1 MNEQTLQTKRGN
13 ATLNQYREVENW
25 ASWLAV
31 WMVFWANNK
40 PRNKGIRPKVGGHQ
54 ASTVSS
60 SSILTALYLDICR
73 PQDRVAV
80 KPHAAPF
87 LYSIMYMM
95 GKLSRQEMENLRE
108 IDGPPAYPTQHHHP
122 SFVDYSTSIEG
133 LGCSATVADAY
144 EARVQNLQLGRNVDA
159 RYHALVG
166 DGELTE
172 LQIGGTLYEAGRRRL
187 ASLCWWIDLNRQ
199 SLDRIMEDSPMGSTG
214 TWAGNLF
221 RANGW
226 HVIDLRWGSR
236 ISAAF
241 NKPGGAGLRRRL
253 ESLSDTH
260 YQALLLVDPPTARKA
275 LAGETDHDDPTM
287 ARFLEEFA
295 SDLRPPGDLEILDN
309 YDDAE
314 IAGLIR
320 DLGGHDLR
328 GLIEAHNEA
337 LGVTDR
343 PTAIICHT
351 IKGWRMPGLEGHP
364 ENHGAVLTEDRMNAY
379 RKLVGFAAPDPFA
392 LPEPKSD
399 MAAFLKRRQIYLFPV
414 ETRIPVPYPREKAPV
429 WEEVRG
435 SVKGKRST
443 SSVFGSLNLTYL
455 RLRVGRHLA
464 FIAPDVGLTTHLGGV
479 ILATGTFEP
488 HPPADLLGFLREQKR
503 QPFGWRLGEKG
514 QFHSIGINE
523 GVATLL
529 AFAMGREKFA
539 IEGKERM
546 IPIVT
551 IYDVF
556 WKHAY
561 TQLYY
566 ALYDRARFIAVGT
579 PSGTSLSR
587 ESGTH
592 QSVQTPA
599 VFMGLPN
606 IIYYEPAL
614 AFDMQVLYHWAVEQL
629 MSPDGESVYLR
640 LTTQEID
647 QPDIPDTEPMRRA
660 VIQGGYWLLDHRD
673 EEEYNPA
680 RNAANV
686 FATGHVIVEA
696 IHASELLAERGLF
709 LNVCNVTSWERLKR
723 DWDKYWRDPE
733 SWADPDAGYHL
744 NELIPDDESNVP
756 MMVVGDFTPQVADWL
771 GTALGRS
778 IPVLGPRDFSKT
790 GSLESVRKLHGINA
804 RSIVRCVL
812 HEFEMRSG

>member
-1 MNEQTLQTKRGN
+1 MKEQTLQTTRGI
-13 ATLNQYREVENW
+13 APPDPYQEIENW

-40 PRNKGIRPKVGGHQ
+40 PVNKGVKPKVGGHQ
-54 ASTVSS
+54 ASAVSP

-87 LYSIMYMM
+87 LYALMYMM
-95 GKLSRQEMENLRE
+95 GKLSRHEMENLRE

-133 LGCSATVADAY
+133 LGCSVTVADAY
-144 EARVQNLQLGRNVDA
+144 EARVQNLQLARHVDA

-187 ASLCWWIDLNRQ
+187 ANLCWWIDLNRQ
-199 SLDRIMEDSPMGSTG
+199 SLDRIMEDSPLGSTAG
-214 TWAGNLF
+214 WAGNLF

-226 HVIDLRWGSR
+226 HVINLGWGSR

-241 NKPGGAGLRRRL
+241 EGSGGRELRGRL

-260 YQALLLVDPPTARKA
+260 YQSLLLVDPSTVRKA
-275 LAGETDHDDPTM
+275 LDGDKDHDDPTM
-287 ARFLEEFA
+287 ARFLEQFQ
-295 SDLRPPGDLEILDN
+295 SSLPRDGRLRILEN
-309 YDDAE
+309 YEDAE
-314 IAGLIR
+314 LAELIR
-320 DLGGHDLR
+320 DRGGHDIR
-328 GLIEAHNEA
+328 GLIAAHDEA
-337 LGVTDR
+337 LSVTDR

-351 IKGWRMPGLEGHP
+351 IKGWRLPGWEGHP
-364 ENHGAVLTEDRMNAY
+364 ENHGAVLSQDRMDAY
-379 RKLVGFAAPDPFA
+379 RKRVGFSAPDPLA
-392 LPEPKSD
+392 LPAPSSE
-399 MAAFLKRRQIYLFPV
+399 MAKLLRRRQLYLFPA
-414 ETRIPVPYPREKAPV
+414 ESLIPVPYPRDKAPD

-435 SVKGKRST
+435 PVTGKRST
-443 SSVFGSLNLTYL
+443 SAVFGSLNLTYL
-455 RLRVGRHLA
+455 RLRIGRHLA

-479 ILATGTFEP
+479 ILAKGTFDAD
-488 HPPADLLGFLREQKR
+488 PPADLLGFLREQKK

-514 QFHSIGINE
+514 QFHSIGVNE

-539 IEGKERM
+539 LEGKECM

-566 ALYDRARFIAVGT
+566 ALYDKARFIAVGT

-592 QSVQTPA
+592 QSIQTPA

-606 IIYYEPAL
+606 IIYYEPAF
-614 AFDMQVLYHWAVEQL
+614 AFDMKVLYHWAVEQL
-629 MSPDGESVYLR
+629 MSPGGEAVYLR
-640 LTTQEID
+640 LTTQDVD
-647 QPDIPDTEPMRRA
+647 QPDIEDTEQMRSA
-660 VIQGGYWLLDHRD
+660 VIRGGYWFLDHRD
-673 EEEYNPA
+673 EEGYDPT
-680 RNAANV
+680 RNGASV
-686 FATGHVIVEA
+686 LATGHVIVEA
-696 IHASELLAERGLF
+696 IKASELLLERGLF

-723 DWDKYWRDPE
+723 DWDRYWREPEFWGDP
-733 SWADPDAGYHL
+733 SAGYHL
-744 NELIPDDESNVP
+744 NELIPDDETSMP
-756 MMVVGDFTPQVADWL
+756 MIVVGDFTPQVAEWL
-771 GTALGRS
+771 GAALGRS
-778 IPVLGPRDFSKT
+778 IPVLAPRDFSKT
-790 GSLESVRKLHGINA
+790 GALQAVRELHGIDA
-804 RSIVRCVL
+804 DSIVRSVL
-812 HEFEMRSG
+812 REFEMRSG